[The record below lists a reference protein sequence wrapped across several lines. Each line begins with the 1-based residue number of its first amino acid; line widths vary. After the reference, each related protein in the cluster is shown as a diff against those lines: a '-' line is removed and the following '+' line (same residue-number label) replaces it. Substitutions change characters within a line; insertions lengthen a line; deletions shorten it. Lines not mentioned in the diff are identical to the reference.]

1 MKLKKLKK
9 LLNSLTDEQ
18 LEQELFYKS
27 DEYSISGVVGK
38 IEREKTDL
46 YFTGEDDPA
55 SLYTI
60 QDLKRQGFNKE
71 EIEEFEIEIPKGS
84 FVINI

>member
-27 DEYSISGVVGK
+27 DEYSISGVVEK

-71 EIEEFEIEIPKGS
+71 EIEEFDIEIPKGA